1 MKLLAQINGPEDLH
15 ELSDAELVELA
26 QEVRQHIIDT
36 VGEIGGHFGANLGT
50 CELAVALHS
59 VLDSPRDKILWDV
72 GHQAYPHKVL
82 TGRRDQLATIRQY
95 GGLAPF
101 CSISESPHDIMGAGH
116 ASTSIG
122 YAVGIKEGMRQLDP
136 DNNARVVAVIG
147 DGAMTGGVAFEAI
160 GQAGGLGTPIVVVL
174 NDNGM
179 SIAPNVGSLS
189 RYFNRVR
196 LNPKLW
202 RARSDL
208 EGGLT
213 RLPIGIGAAFERLG
227 PHLKES
233 IKAFW
238 APGLWWEELD
248 WAYMGVIDGHDVP
261 ALREALREA
270 LAAERPV
277 VVHIATVKGKGF
289 APAEEGGL
297 EGMEKWHAAKPNSI
311 VNGSPARPKAAANGS
326 TGRKRIV
333 PPQYTQVFGEA
344 LVRECE
350 RDARVV
356 GITAAMN
363 SGTGLSILQK
373 ALPDR
378 YFDVGIAEQQA
389 VLFAAGLALEGVK
402 PVAAIYSTF
411 LQRAYD
417 QIVHDVCLQR
427 LNVVFAMDRAGLVGD
442 DGPTHHGAFDIAY
455 LRCLPNIVLMA
466 PRDEAMLVHMLR
478 TALEYDD
485 GPIALRYPR
494 GEGTGVEMPRRRPG
508 DPDRLRGDPARALR
522 AGGLRSPRGSDRIR
536 HGRRQGAGGGGP
548 ARRAPD
554 RRDGRRRAL
563 CEADRRRPDGPAR
576 GRARPARDRRGG
588 RPGRGLRLGRV
599 GGPQRGRS
607 GPQDPAGG
615 AAGPLR
621 GPRQA
626 RPAARG
632 GRLHR
637 GPHRRA
643 GPRGD
648 LRPSARARERRL
660 CGHRRLRAPAW
671 ATLNPKG
678 HGARATGT
686 GRGTAPT
693 TRSGRLAERNG
704 PPGSAG
710 RFGEEGSKE
719 VQMKRCNS
727 GIDINMLAA
736 GAGQCDIGHRDQPR
750 RPPERRT
757 CILWLP
763 PSPPC
768 WREPLSRRARIRR
781 RSLANTPGNPG
792 VFVPRAICA
801 RVERDAQATA

>member
-1 MKLLAQINGPEDLH
+1 MSKDEQAPRKRLLEGIDGPKDLH
-15 ELSDAELVELA
+15 GLSEAQLAELA
-26 QEVRQHIIDT
+26 QEVREHIIET

-59 VLDSPRDKILWDV
+59 VLESPKDKILWDV
-72 GHQAYPHKVL
+72 GHQAYPHKIL
-82 TGRRDQLATIRQY
+82 TGRRERLSTIRQY
-95 GGLAPF
+95 EGLAPF
-101 CSISESPHDIMGAGH
+101 CSIEESPHDIMGAGH

-122 YAVGIKEGMRQLDP
+122 YAVGIKEGMRQGAGE
-136 DNNARVVAVIG
+136 NGNVVAVIG

-179 SIAPNVGSLS
+179 SIAPNVGALS

-202 RARSDL
+202 HAREGV

-213 RLPIGIGAAFERLG
+213 RLPGGIGAAFERIG
-227 PHLKES
+227 PQLKES

-238 APGLWWEELD
+238 APGLWWEELN
-248 WAYMGVIDGHDVP
+248 WAYMGVIDGHDVR

-289 APAEEGGL
+289 APAEDGGL
-297 EGMEKWHAAKPNSI
+297 EGMEKWHAAKPKSI
-311 VNGSPARPKAAANGS
+311 LNGIETRPVTVPAASGGIKEAKPAAPARAGGLP
-326 TGRKRIV
+326 
-333 PPQYTQVFGEA
+333 YTQVFGEA

-350 RDARVV
+350 RDERVV

-378 YFDVGIAEQQA
+378 YFDVGIAEQHA
-389 VLFAAGLALEGVK
+389 ILFAAGLALQGIK

-494 GEGTGVEMPRRRPG
+494 GEGTGVQLPGQPRALKIGTGEILREGGAGETVGRRVALIGYGSGVGKSLAAAEELSSQDISVTVADARFAKPIDAG
-508 DPDRLRGDPARALR
+508 LMAQLAAEHDLLVTVEEGVLAGGFGSAVWETLNEAGATPRILRVGLPDRYVTHGKPALLHEEV
-522 AGGLRSPRGSDRIR
+522 GYTGKRIAER
-536 HGRRQGAGGGGP
+536 IEA
-548 ARRAPD
+548 AILD
-554 RRDGRRRAL
+554 RRSAT
-563 CEADRRRPDGPAR
+563 
-576 GRARPARDRRGG
+576 
-588 RPGRGLRLGRV
+588 V
-599 GGPQRGRS
+599 G
-607 GPQDPAGG
+607 A
-615 AAGPLR
+615 
-621 GPRQA
+621 
-626 RPAARG
+626 
-632 GRLHR
+632 
-637 GPHRRA
+637 
-643 GPRGD
+643 
-648 LRPSARARERRL
+648 
-660 CGHRRLRAPAW
+660 
-671 ATLNPKG
+671 
-678 HGARATGT
+678 
-686 GRGTAPT
+686 
-693 TRSGRLAERNG
+693 
-704 PPGSAG
+704 
-710 RFGEEGSKE
+710 
-719 VQMKRCNS
+719 
-727 GIDINMLAA
+727 
-736 GAGQCDIGHRDQPR
+736 
-750 RPPERRT
+750 
-757 CILWLP
+757 
-763 PSPPC
+763 
-768 WREPLSRRARIRR
+768 
-781 RSLANTPGNPG
+781 
-792 VFVPRAICA
+792 
-801 RVERDAQATA
+801 